1 VTGMFR
7 SLRLRNYR
15 LFVIGVL
22 VSNTGSWMQRVA
34 QTWLV
39 LRLTNADGTALGIT
53 TGLQF
58 LPILL
63 FGLWGGVVADRFPK
77 RRLLMVTQTTM
88 GLLAA
93 VLAVLDATGLVR
105 VWMVYA
111 LAFALGLATAIDNP
125 ARQSFVVELVG
136 VHDLPNAIGLNSA
149 TFNVGRMIGPAIGGL
164 VVAEAGT
171 AVAFALNAASFGA
184 LVLTIRL
191 MRNAELLSTLP
202 VARAKGQLGE
212 AIRYLLCRR
221 DLVIIMIV
229 VGVISTFGQ
238 NFQIVVALMVHD
250 TFHRDA
256 AAYGL
261 AFAAIAAGSI
271 IGALAAAR
279 RRSPRVRYLL
289 LGALA
294 MGVAEILAAVAPT
307 YSMFFA
313 LMVPIGLFTLTV
325 TTTSNA
331 IVQIN
336 VEPRLRGRIM
346 SVYLLMNSGGR
357 PLGAPLAGWVGA
369 TLGARW
375 SFAMGG
381 FAAAC
386 AAAALALPAARFK
399 PRRGRDVR
407 GPADGEEPA
416 AESAGPSVRPRPSRR
431 DRAGGGRAARPG
443 DR

>member
-1 VTGMFR
+1 VPGMFR
-7 SLRLRNYR
+7 SLRSWNYR

-63 FGLWGGVVADRFPK
+63 FGLWGGVAADRFRK

-105 VWMVYA
+105 VWMVYV
-111 LAFALGLATAIDNP
+111 LAFVLGMATAVDNP

-136 VHDLPNAIGLNSA
+136 VDDLPNAVGLNSA
-149 TFNVGRMIGPAIGGL
+149 TFNVGRMIGPAIGGF

-171 AVAFALNAASFGA
+171 AVAFALNAVSYAA
-184 LVLTIRL
+184 LVSTIRL
-191 MRNAELLSTLP
+191 MRDAELLSTLP
-202 VARAKGQLGE
+202 VVRAKGQLAD
-212 AIRYLLCRR
+212 AIRYLLGRR
-221 DLVIIMIV
+221 DLLIIMIV
-229 VGVISTFGQ
+229 MGVISTFGQ

-250 TFHRDA
+250 TFHCDA
-256 AAYGL
+256 AAYGM

-271 IGALAAAR
+271 IGALAAAG
-279 RRSPRVRYLL
+279 RRSPRLGYLL
-289 LGALA
+289 VGAMA
-294 MGVAEILAAVAPT
+294 MGGAEIVAAAAPT
-307 YSMFFA
+307 YLMFIA
-313 LMVPIGLFTLTV
+313 VMVPIGLFTLTV
-325 TTTSNA
+325 TTTSNT

-336 VEPRLRGRIM
+336 VEPQLRGRIM

-369 TLGARW
+369 TFGARW

-381 FAAAC
+381 IAAAS
-386 AAAALALPAARFK
+386 AAAALALLATWFK
-399 PRRGRDVR
+399 PRPSHGVR
-407 GPADGEEPA
+407 GSAHEETTTEPA
-416 AESAGPSVRPRPSRR
+416 
-431 DRAGGGRAARPG
+431 
-443 DR
+443 

>member
-7 SLRLRNYR
+7 SLRSWNYR

-63 FGLWGGVVADRFPK
+63 FGLWGGVAADRFRK
-77 RRLLMVTQTTM
+77 RRVLMVTQTTM

-93 VLAVLDATGLVR
+93 VLSVLDATGLVR
-105 VWMVYA
+105 VWMVYVLA
-111 LAFALGLATAIDNP
+111 LILGMATAIDNP

-136 VHDLPNAIGLNSA
+136 VDDLPNAVGLNSA
-149 TFNVGRMIGPAIGGL
+149 TFNVGRMIGPAVGGF

-171 AVAFALNAASFGA
+171 AVAFALNAASYAA
-184 LVLTIRL
+184 LVFTIRL
-191 MRNAELLSTLP
+191 MRDAELRSTLP
-202 VARAKGQLGE
+202 VVRAKGQLGD
-212 AIRYLLCRR
+212 AIRYLLGRR
-221 DLVIIMIV
+221 DLLTIMIV
-229 VGVISTFGQ
+229 MGVISTFGQ

-250 TFHRDA
+250 TFHRNA
-256 AAYGL
+256 AAYGT

-271 IGALAAAR
+271 IGALAAAG
-279 RRSPRVRYLL
+279 RRSPQLGYLL
-289 LGALA
+289 VGGIA
-294 MGVAEILAAVAPT
+294 MGVAEIVAAAAPT
-307 YSMFFA
+307 YLMFVA

-336 VEPRLRGRIM
+336 VEPQLRGRIM

-357 PLGAPLAGWVGA
+357 PVGAPLAGWVGA
-369 TLGARW
+369 AFGARW

-381 FAAAC
+381 IGAVS
-386 AAAALALPAARFK
+386 AAAAASALLATQFK
-399 PRRGRDVR
+399 PRPSHGGRGS
-407 GPADGEEPA
+407 AHEETTTEPA
-416 AESAGPSVRPRPSRR
+416 
-431 DRAGGGRAARPG
+431 
-443 DR
+443 

>member
-1 VTGMFR
+1 MFR

-63 FGLWGGVVADRFPK
+63 FGLWAGVVADRFPK

-212 AIRYLLCRR
+212 AIR
-221 DLVIIMIV
+221 
-229 VGVISTFGQ
+229 
-238 NFQIVVALMVHD
+238 
-250 TFHRDA
+250 
-256 AAYGL
+256 
-261 AFAAIAAGSI
+261 
-271 IGALAAAR
+271 
-279 RRSPRVRYLL
+279 
-289 LGALA
+289 
-294 MGVAEILAAVAPT
+294 
-307 YSMFFA
+307 
-313 LMVPIGLFTLTV
+313 
-325 TTTSNA
+325 
-331 IVQIN
+331 
-336 VEPRLRGRIM
+336 
-346 SVYLLMNSGGR
+346 
-357 PLGAPLAGWVGA
+357 
-369 TLGARW
+369 
-375 SFAMGG
+375 
-381 FAAAC
+381 
-386 AAAALALPAARFK
+386 
-399 PRRGRDVR
+399 
-407 GPADGEEPA
+407 
-416 AESAGPSVRPRPSRR
+416 
-431 DRAGGGRAARPG
+431 
-443 DR
+443 